1 MGNERAPLC
10 LTRVTFSVSPTDD
23 NTNSAAQSRDASQFP
38 LLVTH
43 MTQRTE
49 LEGALVGSWSFREVL
64 DKLLLIVVV
73 PVRQTLVKVSILQ
86 GQQGHQGRHL
96 DSRS

>member
-1 MGNERAPLC
+1 
-10 LTRVTFSVSPTDD
+10 
-23 NTNSAAQSRDASQFP
+23 
-38 LLVTH
+38 